1 MAGTAR
7 VFRRM
12 FKHST
17 VNSGI
22 SILGHIAQ
30 NDRHKADIAVTT
42 QLKLMLRFI

>member
-1 MAGTAR
+1 
-7 VFRRM
+7 VCRRM

-22 SILGHIAQ
+22 SVLGHVAQ

-42 QLKLMLRFI
+42 WLKLTLRFIP